1 MVRRPTTGTGHMRI
15 KSVRIRNFRSF
26 DDQTVSF
33 DPYTCFVGS
42 NGAGKSTVLNAL
54 NVFFGEGASSTPV
67 DALTAEDFHQ
77 KRTDAPVEITV
88 TFHEVSPRAQEH
100 LKDYYRNGELIVTAV
115 AAFDEAKG
123 KAPVQQFGER
133 MGIPAF
139 ADFFKAYK
147 EGGAGDIATAFDA
160 LREAYPAIPA
170 PSGRSKDHKKE
181 ALHAFEADPANAAM
195 LAPLRSA
202 DHFYGIAGPS
212 KLRPF
217 LQWVYVPA
225 VKDATQEQAESR
237 DGALGKLLARTVH
250 ARVNLKEDLAN
261 IERIAQEQYQAL
273 IDANQG
279 VLDEVAQTLSRRL
292 GEWAH
297 PDVNLAINW
306 NSQPVKVGAPS
317 ARVRVGEQGFEG
329 DLARFGHGFQRSYL
343 LALLQE
349 LAAVPGDDA
358 PTLILGVEEPELY
371 QHPPQARYLAQVLR
385 QLADQDAQV
394 LVTTHNPFFVGGHT
408 FEAVRLFRKE
418 HETRSTRVL
427 SLTHDRYSERYAEAS
442 GEAAL
447 RASAIEA
454 QLNEVLRGAVNEMF
468 FASKIVLVEGTEDAA
483 HLLTWITLTNRLS
496 QFRSQGVHVIAVDG
510 KRNLARPIIIA
521 QELGVPCFVL
531 FDGDRQQKTNARQIT
546 DNKQVLRALGYME
559 EDYFPEEVRWGTGFV
574 QWPDDLAALVNRD
587 LDQTLGVENLGRITE
602 SARVACGQLGSLD
615 KNTTFIQHRLT
626 AAHRDGGRCQTL
638 DDVCD
643 RILAMPL
650 DDVE

>member
-1 MVRRPTTGTGHMRI
+1 MGAGADAMVRRPTTGTGHMRI

-26 DDQTVSF
+26 GDQTVSF

-54 NVFFGEGASSTPV
+54 NVFFGEGTSATAV

-88 TFHEVSPRAQEH
+88 IFHELSPRAQKD

-115 AAFDEAKG
+115 AVFDEAKG

-147 EGGAGDIATAFDA
+147 ESGAGDVTAAFDA
-160 LREAYPAIPA
+160 LKEVYPAIPA
-170 PSGRSKDHKKE
+170 PMGRSKEHKKE
-181 ALHAFEADPANAAM
+181 ALQAFEADPANAAM

-225 VKDATQEQAESR
+225 VKDAAQEQAESR

-250 ARVNLKEDLAN
+250 ARVNLKADLAH

-297 PDVNLAINW
+297 PDVHLAINW
-306 NSQPVKVGAPS
+306 SSQPVKLGAPS

-349 LAAVPGDDA
+349 LAAIPGDDA

-371 QHPPQARYLAQVLR
+371 QHPPQARYLSQVLR

-394 LVTTHNPFFVGGHT
+394 LVTTHNPCFIGGYT
-408 FEAVRLFRKE
+408 FEAVRLFRKDQE
-418 HETRSTRVL
+418 NRSTRVL
-427 SLTHDRYSERYAEAS
+427 SLTHERFSQRYAEAV
-442 GEAAL
+442 GKPAL
-447 RASAIEA
+447 RANASEA
-454 QLNEVLRGAVNEMF
+454 QLNELLRGAVNEMF
-468 FASKIVLVEGTEDAA
+468 FASKVVLVEGSEDAA
-483 HLLTWITLTNRLS
+483 HLLSWITLAGRLN
-496 QFRSQGVHVIAVDG
+496 QFRSQGVHIIAVDG
-510 KRNLARPIIIA
+510 KRNLVRPTIIA
-521 QELGVPCFVL
+521 QELGVPCFVI
-531 FDGDRQQKTNARQIT
+531 FDGDRADKAHGDQIA
-546 DNKQVLRALGYME
+546 DNKKLLRALGIMDE
-559 EDYFPEEVRWGTGFV
+559 E
-574 QWPDDLAALVNRD
+574 
-587 LDQTLGVENLGRITE
+587 
-602 SARVACGQLGSLD
+602 
-615 KNTTFIQHRLT
+615 
-626 AAHRDGGRCQTL
+626 
-638 DDVCD
+638 
-643 RILAMPL
+643 
-650 DDVE
+650 